1 MDVLEKKAEL
11 IAKQAELD
19 AKVAE
24 MEAELDSI
32 KEEAEK
38 AEEIERVKKQAQRY
52 LKQDEM
58 MFIARNNWIKQRFN
72 EQDNANIK
80 INEEKQT
87 LQRNASSWRTDD
99 NKVLETYTKEVT
111 KLSLVYVNPTTKGKY
126 EIRVDEKGRMELPY
140 SVADSFRTYKR
151 ISTVVDK
158 IESYIES
165 QNIQTKQR
173 NAQETANDAAVAHL
187 TELYPDSTVECVKR
201 WKSNYGR
208 RSGGYDIHQSIVTH
222 PNGNVISMNVGYS
235 TEKVFTLSNAS
246 VRFNKELSIYDIL
259 DIVK

>member
-19 AKVAE
+19 VKVAE
-24 MEAELDSI
+24 MNAELDSI
-32 KEEAEK
+32 KEESET
-38 AEEIERVKKQAQRY
+38 AQRIEDAKQSAQTY
-52 LKQDEM
+52 LKQDEQRVISKGKWVQKY
-58 MFIARNNWIKQRFN
+58 FDETTNINVKIKKGTV
-72 EQDNANIK
+72 ELK
-80 INEEKQT
+80 
-87 LQRNASSWRTDD
+87 RNASSYRIND
-99 NKVLETYTKEVT
+99 NEIIETYTKEIEE
-111 KLSLVYVNPTTKGKY
+111 LSLVYVNPVTKGEY
-126 EIRVDEKGRMELPY
+126 EIRVGNDGGMELPY
-140 SVADSFRTYKR
+140 SIADSFRTYKR

-187 TELYPDSTVECVKR
+187 TELYPDSTVKYEKGWV
-201 WKSNYGR
+201 SNYGR
-208 RSGGYDIHQSIVTH
+208 RSGGYDAHRVMVFH
-222 PNGNVISMNVGYS
+222 PNGNVITMNVGCN

-246 VRFNKELSIYDIL
+246 IRFNKELSAYDIL